1 MNLLTTLLILTA
13 SCGIATANRHL
24 DGRELYHCGFEQS
37 SDRDY
42 DGWPDGWTRQ
52 RGPGYPHYVQVQQS
66 QEPSAEGRQCLRID
80 LDGGAA
86 AAFSPP
92 IAIDPRHDY
101 ALEAFLKVDGLKHDE
116 AFLSVRFLDEKRA
129 VLETFESVRRRGN
142 EAWSAVRL
150 GPLRCSHDAAKFAVI
165 GVHVQ
170 PTGLADLN
178 GIALFDD
185 VWFAQIPRM
194 TLKAAAEGML
204 HAAGEPILLDFQV
217 SGCRTNEPVVRIEV
231 DDALGRRLLEAKLPL
246 KLEGDSAQPEN
257 STQRENQAAEE
268 QPYLAAS
275 ASWRLPF
282 DSPGYYRVRATLAG
296 ASGLMHVREL
306 SLAVAAAAPRRERGE
321 FGWTLSEG
329 EAGLPLAAVVQL
341 AAQSGVQWVKF
352 PLWYDERDQQR
363 VEQLTWMADRL
374 NSQGIGLIGL
384 LFDPPSE
391 TKRALGLSDAT
402 SAADLF
408 SQPPESWY
416 PALEPIMARMSL
428 KVNRWQLGRDE
439 DTSFSGLKDP
449 LATFV
454 RVKQQLD
461 RIGQDAHLGVGWS
474 WLDETPSNKRPP
486 WSFLSRAADPA
497 MTAGELAAYLAPN
510 VSNAGSRAP
519 QWVSLEPL
527 SADRYSVESR
537 AADLIE
543 RMAAAKEHGAAK
555 IFFSAPVGPEG
566 LVRSEGSPTELLLP
580 WRTAALALAGAEYAG
595 RLELPQGS
603 ENRVFIRGQET
614 VVVVWNSAPAE
625 ETVYLGHDIR
635 QIDAWGREI
644 ETVADET
651 GRRIEV
657 GPLPTFILGA
667 DKELVRWQ
675 MSVMLDKAQLPSIF
689 GTPHSVILSLRNGFD
704 HAANGQVRVLT
715 TGGWRAEPD
724 KFEIKLPAETEL
736 REKLQ
741 LTFPSTASCGPQ
753 ALRFAFDI
761 TTDRRYQFSVDREI
775 ELGTGDVFL
784 RIFSHVNSADE
795 LEVEQ
800 RLVNRTADE
809 ISFRCHLSI
818 PNRRR
823 MRTQVL
829 KMGPGEDV
837 QIYRVPDGASLVGE
851 QLSIRAE
858 EIGGRRRILNYV
870 FAAEP

>member
-1 MNLLTTLLILTA
+1 MYLLTTLLILTA
-13 SCGIATANRHL
+13 PCGMATADRHL
-24 DGRELYHCGFEQS
+24 DGQELYHCGFEQTA
-37 SDRDY
+37 DRDY

-101 ALEAFLKVDGLKHDE
+101 ALEAFIKVEGLKHDE

-129 VLETFESVRRRGN
+129 VLESFESARRRGS
-142 EAWSAVRL
+142 EAWSEIRL

-170 PTGLADLN
+170 PTGLVDLN
-178 GIALFDD
+178 GAALFDD

-194 TLKAAAEGML
+194 TLKTAAERML
-204 HAAGEPILLDFQV
+204 HVTGQPIVLDCQV
-217 SGCRTNEPVVRIEV
+217 SGCRTNEPLVQIEV
-231 DDALGRRLLEAKLPL
+231 DDALGRRLIETELPL
-246 KLEGDSAQPEN
+246 KALEGESAPK
-257 STQRENQAAEE
+257 ENQASDA
-268 QPYLAAS
+268 QPYLVAA
-275 ASWRLPF
+275 ASWRFPF

-306 SLAVAAAAPRRERGE
+306 SLAVIAPVKRPERGE
-321 FGWTLSEG
+321 FGWTLSDG
-329 EAGLPLAAVVQL
+329 EAGLPLAGVVQL

-402 SAADLF
+402 SAANLF

-416 PALEPIMARMSL
+416 PALEPVMARMSL

-449 LATFV
+449 VETLV
-454 RVKQQLD
+454 QVKRQLD

-474 WLDETPSNKRPP
+474 WLDETPATKRPP
-486 WSFLSRAADPA
+486 WSFLSRSAWPA
-497 MTAGELAAYLAPN
+497 MTADELAAYLTPN
-510 VSNAGSRAP
+510 VANAGGRTP

-527 SADRYSVESR
+527 SAQRYSIASR

-543 RMAAAKEHGAAK
+543 RMAAAKEYGAAK
-555 IFFSAPVGPEG
+555 IFFSAPIGPAG
-566 LVRSEGSPTELLLP
+566 LVRSDGAPTELLLP
-580 WRTAALALAGAEYAG
+580 WRTAALALAGTEYAG
-595 RLELPQGS
+595 RLEFPRGS
-603 ENRVFIRGQET
+603 ENRVFVRGDET
-614 VVVVWNSAPAE
+614 VVVVWNSAAVD
-625 ETVYLGHDIR
+625 ETVFLGDNIR
-635 QIDAWGREI
+635 QIDAWGQEI
-644 ETVADET
+644 ETAPAET

-657 GPLPTFILGA
+657 GPLPTFILGV

-675 MSVMLDKAQLPSIF
+675 MSVTLDKTQLPSIF
-689 GTPHSVILSLRNGFD
+689 GAPHALAIKLRNGFD
-704 HAANGQVRVLT
+704 HTANGQVRVLAT
-715 TGGWRAEPD
+715 NGWRAEPD
-724 KFEIKLPAETEL
+724 KFEIKLPAEMEL
-736 REKLQ
+736 RQKLQ
-741 LTFPSTASCGPQ
+741 LTFPSTASCGRQ
-753 ALRFAFDI
+753 TLRFAFDI

-784 RIFSHVNSADE
+784 RIFSHLNSAGE

-800 RLVNRTADE
+800 RLINRSPDE
-809 ISFRCHLSI
+809 VSFRCHLSI

-858 EIGGRRRILNYV
+858 EIGGRRRILNYA